1 MCSFMCVCMYVY
13 LYILK
18 DILLRVQKTFI
29 CLQQHMLHKGEGRRW
44 RRRKRSRPV
53 LEIGLGKVKML
64 SVCDNKSHQNFI
76 AENLF
81 KKIVK
86 LPMPPFLLHG

>member
-29 CLQQHMLHKGEGRRW
+29 CLQQHMLHKGEGEMEE
-44 RRRKRSRPV
+44 KK
-53 LEIGLGKVKML
+53 KVKTCSRNWLRESKNALCM
-64 SVCDNKSHQNFI
+64 
-76 AENLF
+76 
-81 KKIVK
+81 
-86 LPMPPFLLHG
+86 